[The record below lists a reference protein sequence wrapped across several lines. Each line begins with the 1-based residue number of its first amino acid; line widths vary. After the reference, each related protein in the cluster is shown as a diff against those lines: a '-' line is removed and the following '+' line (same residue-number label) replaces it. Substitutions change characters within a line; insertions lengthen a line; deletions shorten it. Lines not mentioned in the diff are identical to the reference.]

1 MKPTRT
7 SWQER
12 MVDYSRVLLIKRE
25 IEQKGLAYF
34 VPDTG
39 VDTGEI
45 KWEIKSDF
53 WVCLNNWWMGRSY
66 MTENDREDKG
76 SMLGQNDLA
85 ILR

>member
-25 IEQKGLAYF
+25 IERKGLAYF
-34 VPDTG
+34 VPATG

-45 KWEIKSDF
+45 K
-53 WVCLNNWWMGRSY
+53 
-66 MTENDREDKG
+66 
-76 SMLGQNDLA
+76 
-85 ILR
+85 

>member
-1 MKPTRT
+1 
-7 SWQER
+7 

-53 WVCLNNWWMGRSY
+53 WVC
-66 MTENDREDKG
+66 
-76 SMLGQNDLA
+76 
-85 ILR
+85 